1 MVNEILAIDPAT
13 VTGICY
19 RDKTELVAKSWVLG
33 EKGDSKQQR
42 LYKFFRE
49 LKETLLANENITH
62 IAYERPAGSHFV
74 GVQFH
79 ANIEGIIL
87 FVCHLYNKVPYPVSA
102 KSIKKVITG
111 SGNATKGEMLNKIR
125 EMGHSVS
132 DHNEADAVGI
142 YLFTKSKLDA

>member
-13 VTGICY
+13 LTGVCY
-19 RDKTELVAKSWVLG
+19 RSGEELIAKSWLLG
-33 EKGDSKQQR
+33 EKGASKQQR
-42 LYKFFRE
+42 LYKLFRE
-49 LKETLLANENITH
+49 VKEILIANEEITH
-62 IAYERPAGSHFV
+62 IAYERPAGAHFV

-87 FVCHLYNKVPYPVSA
+87 FLCHLYNKIPYPVSA

-111 SGNATKGEMLNKIR
+111 SGNATKEDMLNKIR
-125 EMGHSVS
+125 EMGYSVS

-142 YLFTKSKLDA
+142 YLFTKSKLEI

>member
-1 MVNEILAIDPAT
+1 MHSEILAIDPAT

-19 RDKTELVAKSWVLG
+19 RNGTELVAKSWHLG
-33 EKGDSKQQR
+33 EKGDSKQKRIFQ
-42 LYKFFRE
+42 FFSE
-49 LKETLLANENITH
+49 MMWLLKDHPDITH

-87 FVCHLYNKVPYPVSA
+87 YMCMYFNKIPYPVSA
-102 KSIKKVITG
+102 KSIKKEITG
-111 SGNATKGEMLNKIR
+111 SGNATKVEMLNKIR
-125 EMGHSVS
+125 EIGHSVS

-142 YLFTKSKLDA
+142 YLFVKSKLDI